1 MPSEDQS
8 LHTERAR
15 ALVRAITRLC
25 TELDDLLLNPPDDEP
40 PLAQP
45 FIGRRIRITR
55 GTHYGKCGKVTALRG
70 SPENDFYY
78 ITLDDGTETYKKTR
92 NFILLD

>member
-1 MPSEDQS
+1 MPSEARS
-8 LHTERAR
+8 LHTAKAQ
-15 ALVRAITRLC
+15 ALVQAISRLC

-40 PLAQP
+40 PLAPP
-45 FIGRRIRITR
+45 FIGRRVRITR

-70 SPENDFYY
+70 SLENDFYY